1 VKRPAGDGPGISR
14 ETSARLDA
22 LASEYD
28 LPASAVTALTSVLA
42 LQATDPTASTTVR
55 DPADAVD
62 RHVADSL
69 SVLTLGELRGA
80 RRIADIGSGAGWPGL
95 ALAAALP
102 GAEVFLV
109 ESAIRHCRYLERVA
123 AEVGL
128 ANVAVVHA
136 RAEAWPDGI
145 GVHDLVTARALAALP
160 VLCEYAAPLLADGGA
175 LVAWKGAVGAAELAD
190 GIAAAEILGLAP
202 SEPRRVV
209 PYAGAREHTLHVF
222 RKIAPTPARFPRRP
236 GIATKRPLS
245 VKALHQH

>member
-1 VKRPAGDGPGISR
+1 MKHPPGDGPAISR

-22 LASEYD
+22 LAAEHD
-28 LPASAVTALTSVLA
+28 LPGSAVAALTSLLA

-69 SVLTLGELRGA
+69 SALVLGELRGA

-109 ESAIRHCRYLERVA
+109 ESAIRHCRYLERAA
-123 AEVGL
+123 AEAGL

-136 RAEAWPDGI
+136 RAVTRSWTPIPSGHASARAFTT
-145 GVHDLVTARALAALP
+145 VTFASSASSTAR
-160 VLCEYAAPLLADGGA
+160 
-175 LVAWKGAVGAAELAD
+175 
-190 GIAAAEILGLAP
+190 
-202 SEPRRVV
+202 SR
-209 PYAGAREHTLHVF
+209 
-222 RKIAPTPARFPRRP
+222 
-236 GIATKRPLS
+236 
-245 VKALHQH
+245 